1 MATAAVAACTLYLLT
16 PAGIMPVK
24 NLTLDDASAKFWEY
38 SENYPDV
45 IMEAVY
51 CGDRLKLILD
61 TANTAQLKNA
71 VHLDPGAVPK

>member
-1 MATAAVAACTLYLLT
+1 MAAATAAACTLYLLT
-16 PAGIMPVK
+16 STAVMPVK

-51 CGDRLKLILD
+51 CGNGLKLILD
-61 TANTAQLKNA
+61 AANTAELKNA
-71 VHLDPGAVPK
+71 MHMEPGAVPK